1 MRRFMVFIDWIQT
14 TAKLFFLFFSLFL
27 LVARKKKSLISF
39 GVLLLAHSFFRL
51 TCLAFTYDWLHSY
64 LQRCR
69 EVQPHHLVNSYRF
82 DIFGVLMWSRFFF
95 PLAASIYLPFIIGKT
110 TNTLEFLHKIQSR
123 FTQRGRCTIQPNNW
137 CLYIELTMG
146 FTALSF
152 GFYSKSLNSQN
163 NHLLW
168 SQWMTMILHSFDIS
182 TEITVRTLMFC
193 SHHHHHFQIKFNLN
207 WSKSWTRTINH
218 QTMWNFK

>member
-51 TCLAFTYDWLHSY
+51 TCRTFTYDWLHSY
-64 LQRCR
+64 LQRCS
-69 EVQPHHLVNSYRF
+69 EVQPHHLVNSYRWYF
-82 DIFGVLMWSRFFF
+82 WSADVVTFFF

-123 FTQRGRCTIQPNNW
+123 FTQRGRCTFSRTIDA
-137 CLYIELTMG
+137 
-146 FTALSF
+146 FT
-152 GFYSKSLNSQN
+152 
-163 NHLLW
+163 
-168 SQWMTMILHSFDIS
+168 
-182 TEITVRTLMFC
+182 
-193 SHHHHHFQIKFNLN
+193 LN
-207 WSKSWTRTINH
+207 WQWGSPHSVLAFIQRALIHKITIYYDLNEWQWFSIH
-218 QTMWNFK
+218 SIFPPKLPFAH